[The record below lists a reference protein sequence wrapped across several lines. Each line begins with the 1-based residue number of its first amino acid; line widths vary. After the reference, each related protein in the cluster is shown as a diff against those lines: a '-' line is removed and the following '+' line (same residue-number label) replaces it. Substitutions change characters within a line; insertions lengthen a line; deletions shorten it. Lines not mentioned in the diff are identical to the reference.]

1 MDLFLAT
8 LIQCCHL
15 RVICVVS
22 VAHSISLNTF
32 CYVDTCCLC
41 FVYFVTPSFGL
52 SEIRLLQ
59 LVQIQVSPRRT
70 GVEGCT
76 PSGLRLQ
83 DGVRQGSAMLLGV
96 LCPHHQLD
104 LVSFQLGVDSSA
116 WWV

>member
-32 CYVDTCCLC
+32 CYIGACCLC
-41 FVYFVTPSFGL
+41 IVYVVTPNFGL

-76 PSGLRLQ
+76 PSWGRPKIAGWCQGLPHAARSSLPTSPV
-83 DGVRQGSAMLLGV
+83 GLGLLSAG
-96 LCPHHQLD
+96 C
-104 LVSFQLGVDSSA
+104 G
-116 WWV
+116 